1 MKICLT
7 VNSSPWSR
15 FKGGGQIAVHCLASA
30 LSGRGH
36 EVTVIY
42 SKSPGEKV
50 VPPPVPYRIVWAR
63 HFNVATLNLNIFS
76 FAWALWRLTRKE
88 RFDAIHGNA
97 EEAFFFAR
105 IASARGAAF
114 FFTSHSPCIPA
125 TGMLG
130 GLRRPVH
137 FLKNLNFYLLR
148 AAAKGARRVV
158 VFSRFSKS
166 LVVDGLGKDWEG
178 RVSVVHPGVDP
189 SWFEAKREPASRP
202 ELLFWGRL
210 EEEKGVV
217 ELLRALRYVA
227 AQIPDVRLTLVGE
240 GNAAEKCK
248 RLARELDIADKAVFA
263 GWQDVPE
270 IQELA
275 GMSRVGIFPSR
286 VESFGLAVAE
296 AMAAGLPAIATRAGA
311 LPEIVD
317 DGVTGTLTPVG
328 DVTALAQAIVAAL
341 DNPAECRRMADRGRE
356 IMREKCSWD
365 ATAKTIAG
373 LYEKEITGKY
383 Q

>member
-15 FKGGGQIAVHCLASA
+15 FKGGGQIAVHFLASA
-30 LSGRGH
+30 LAGLGH
-36 EVTVIY
+36 DVTVIY
-42 SKSPGEKV
+42 SKSPGENV

-63 HFNVATLNLNIFS
+63 HFNVATINLNILS
-76 FAWALWRLTRKE
+76 FAWELWRLTGKE

-125 TGMLG
+125 TGFLG
-130 GLRRPVH
+130 GLRRPIH

-148 AAAKGARRVV
+148 AAAGGARRVI

-166 LVVDGLGKDWEG
+166 LVVAGLGNDWEG

-189 SWFEAKREPASRP
+189 SWFEVKREPASRP
-202 ELLFWGRL
+202 DLLFWGRL

-217 ELLRALRYVA
+217 EFLRALRYVA

-240 GNAAEKCK
+240 GNAAGKCK
-248 RLARELDIADKAVFA
+248 RLARELEIADKAVFA
-263 GWQDVPE
+263 GWQDILE

-275 GMSRVGIFPSR
+275 GKSRVGIFPSH

-296 AMAAGLPAIATRAGA
+296 AMAAGLPVIATRAGA

-328 DVTALAQAIVAAL
+328 DVTALAQAIAAAL
-341 DNPAECRRMADRGRE
+341 DNPGECRRMADRGRE
-356 IMREKCSWD
+356 LMRGKYSWD
-365 ATAKTIAG
+365 AAARTVAE
-373 LYEKEITGKY
+373 LYEQALAEI
-383 Q
+383 